1 MESFEGGGMG
11 FDLYSEGI
19 FLVVGLRL
27 DGMGI
32 RVEAG
37 RLVRRLV

>member
-1 MESFEGGGMG
+1 MG
-11 FDLYSEGI
+11 SDPHSEGTP
-19 FLVVGLRL
+19 LAAGLRL